1 MVMKIKANAIGIND
15 PINVKG
21 SVANQD
27 KADEM
32 LIKLLQMS
40 VNADKQKI
48 DDSKLSEKQKIQKGI
63 ESLQEE
69 RSFTKDAFLF
79 LKNIL
84 KLTDEQVEAAKEEVD
99 FNGLG
104 SYLNYVIGR
113 LKGQSD
119 EDLKLA
125 KKVEEKDP
133 KKE

>member
-1 MVMKIKANAIGIND
+1 MKIKANAIGIDD

-32 LIKLLQMS
+32 LIKLLQIS

-48 DDSKLSEKQKIQKGI
+48 DDSKLNEKQKTQKAI
-63 ESLQEE
+63 EALQEE

-99 FNGLG
+99 FDGLG

-119 EDLKLA
+119 EDLELA